1 MANPC
6 ADCGEEM
13 EPVYACRKPH
23 ASAGALIGSAMH
35 VCPVQKGAI
44 WVHVIHDG
52 DGNVEGVSVANS
64 AAGSKDSDSSG
75 FSPFDPLDERSDYT
89 ISLNPLSTTLAE
101 KYRLPEP
108 TSVPNVPVK
117 KGQITSVQ
125 LKLERVAPLKVT
137 VKRSDVDTFV
147 KDISVEVTT
156 TVPRNAPATAG
167 QKTPDGGTVEYPQL
181 AKGSYKVA
189 LKLSDEDKKRWR
201 VEGSD
206 SQDWA
211 LDPTPGKTNEVTF
224 KLTPIIQIHLKL
236 QFKDPEDSL
245 RNFPKNFKFNLDFEA
260 GPEPRK
266 RQVVIDDNGIA
277 TADGKAFVEVERA
290 AKSFTVDLK
299 QAGVAWVACEKRGA
313 AKTQELVLGADP
325 LWGVA
330 LTKLKAEARMFRLP
344 VADWTLLNSRWSIE
358 TVPIKGGAT
367 LTDADAKFG
376 GIDALPAEVGSESA
390 PVELT
395 LKPVWQFLRFT
406 YYDRKLKG
414 DDPLSVPSKPNGE
427 VMPIIIDGWRD
438 KADETADKP
447 ADARSMWPLV
457 DDDTKN
463 VVCVPWIIGKGGD
476 KADDKLKPD
485 GETILRFKR
494 KEAKPFILTTSATD
508 RKLIDFSDATLRD
521 KPSAARL
528 AYYDLPKVWKSRG
541 YFGWL
546 SDADGDWGP
555 YEDIAVKDTTLVKPL
570 VFSLDDMVL
579 TKEDLAPVLSPWDK
593 TKRVALL
600 AYSFS
605 GTDTEP
611 GGGTGPAA
619 EPPANGK
626 PQKPTPKGTRRWL
639 NYMGL
644 YNPDTAAPKHLSYFS
659 KVKMEANYIADY
671 PHWTRLVAMGGN
683 LFDVFDQRTPEHA
696 TDVVGARAA
705 VRWVDA
711 VTGWPAGTR
720 NDTRPART
728 DKAFFSIQPL
738 KSTQYAQRLFGPVPY
753 NHASPATE
761 ILGRYDFA
769 LLRCCDF
776 DGDKEKAVNLVYFRM
791 HFTYTGFTAPADA
804 KYGADYVFNVGKR
817 WNGKTGL
824 VGTAAATRVQLL
836 SNDTPAKPIEIDHV
850 WFGQNLLQAESH
862 FTCSVVAGAAGRSG
876 FEGYAGTGN
885 LTDKGCDDEAI
896 SSGVYFVGAHECGHG
911 VGLEDDYCE
920 RWGAQSYGQLS
931 FRWHLP
937 GDPFEPDGR
946 VTEGAESNAS
956 MMNNCVQLR
965 NRYFWHCAEW
975 VRAATTLKLKV
986 KLAGHGEYKLPPH
999 PTADRNYA
1007 FWPIAAKEVFEPDAT
1022 LKRGLATTLLYALG
1036 KESYTDEGLQQHVVK
1051 GASAA
1056 FDGIL
1061 VVTVNLAFTM
1071 PLTINADNRKW
1082 FLATM
1087 AGLIRDQMNGKFIA
1101 TGKVN
1106 DGAANEWTFT
1116 RCLIHFSPR
1125 FLVEN
1130 HDTEAV
1136 AAGTLM
1142 TGMGFQFKVEMA
1154 WSGADA
1160 VAIWD
1165 PATPVVANIVDLA
1178 GWQAGTGGSARAPAD
1193 PALGALDTL
1202 VTDYHA
1208 LNETKVPERIT
1219 KLRAIATA
1227 ADGWL
1232 TSNGPVSPT
1241 PASAAWTQRSPTV
1254 TTMKTTATALAD
1266 YLDGVKTKR
1275 SVKFDGTDVN
1285 DMPAK
1290 FALHFPSMVGVFKP
1304 PTDVAAG
1311 DLQDL
1316 VRSVIPNG
1324 NVAAV

>member
-1 MANPC
+1 MV
-6 ADCGEEM
+6 
-13 EPVYACRKPH
+13 PVYACQQPH
-23 ASAGALIGSAMH
+23 ASSGAVIGSAMH
-35 VCPVQKGAI
+35 ACPLQKGAI
-44 WVHVIHDG
+44 WVHVHD
-52 DGNVEGVSVANS
+52 DADARANVTGVSVSNS
-64 AAGSKDSDSSG
+64 AAGNKDSDGSG
-75 FSPFDPLDERSDYT
+75 LASFDPLDEGSAYT
-89 ISLNPLSTTLAE
+89 IGLNPLSETLSE
-101 KYRLPEP
+101 KYRLPAVV
-108 TSVPNVPVK
+108 SVDNVPVR

-125 LKLERVAPLKVT
+125 LQVERVAPLRVI
-137 VKRSDVDTFV
+137 VKRSDVDEFV
-147 KDISVEVTT
+147 KDIDVEVTT
-156 TVPRNAPATAG
+156 TELRNTPATPS
-167 QKTPDGGTVEYPQL
+167 QKTPDSGIVDFKKLG
-181 AKGSYKVA
+181 KGSYKVA
-189 LKLSDEDKKRWR
+189 LKLSDAAKKRYR
-201 VEGSD
+201 IDGNQT
-206 SQDWA
+206 QDWM

-224 KLTPIIQIHLKL
+224 KLTPIIQIYLKL
-236 QFKDPEDSL
+236 QFKDPEDNL
-245 RNFPKNFKFNLDFEA
+245 RPFPKNFKFNLVFEA
-260 GPEPRK
+260 GPEPRTK
-266 RQVVIDDNGIA
+266 PVIINDAGMA
-277 TADGKAFVEVERA
+277 TADGKAFVEVVRA
-290 AKSFTVDLK
+290 AKSFKIDLK
-299 QAGVAWVACEKRGA
+299 QVGVSWVVCEKRGA
-313 AKTQELVLGADP
+313 AKTQELALGKDP
-325 LWGVA
+325 LWGAVLA
-330 LTKLKAEARMFRLP
+330 KLKLEGRMFRLP
-344 VADWTLLNSRWSIE
+344 VADWTLLNSRWDVVK
-358 TVPIKGGAT
+358 TPIKSGAT
-367 LTDADAKFG
+367 LAEDGYKFTG
-376 GIDALPAEVGSESA
+376 LDALPAEVGSDTA
-390 PVELT
+390 AVELT
-395 LKPVWQFLRFT
+395 LKPAWQFLRFT

-414 DDPLSVPSKPNGE
+414 DDPLSIPSKPSGE
-427 VMPIIIDGWRD
+427 VMPVIVDGWRKKDDEKTD
-438 KADETADKP
+438 KDT
-447 ADARSMWPLV
+447 DASCMWPLG
-457 DDDTKN
+457 DDDTKS
-463 VVCVPWIIGKGGD
+463 VMCLPWIIGKDGT
-476 KADDKLKPD
+476 KADDKVKPD

-494 KEAKPFILTTSATD
+494 KEAKPFIHTTDATD
-508 RKLIDFSDATLRD
+508 RKLVDFSDAAVRD

-555 YEDIAVKDTTLVKPL
+555 YEDIAVKDTTRVKPL

-600 AYSFS
+600 SHSFT

-659 KVKMEANYIADY
+659 KIKMEANYIADY

-728 DKAFFSIQPL
+728 DKAFFSVQPL
-738 KSTQYAQRLFGPVPY
+738 KSTEYAQRLFGPVPY
-753 NHASPATE
+753 NHASPSTE

-776 DGDKEKAVNLVYFRM
+776 DGANEKAVNLVYFRM

-817 WNGKTGL
+817 WNGKTGDS
-824 VGTAAATRVQLL
+824 GAAAAQRVKLL
-836 SNDTPAKPIEIDHV
+836 SSDTPAKPIEIDHV
-850 WFGQNLLQAESH
+850 WFGQNLPQAESH
-862 FTCSVVAGAAGRSG
+862 FTCSVVAGASGRSG

-885 LTDKGCDDEAI
+885 LTDKGCDDEPL
-896 SSGVYFVGAHECGHG
+896 SNGSNYFVGAHECGHG

-946 VTEGAESNAS
+946 VTEGAETNAS

-975 VRAATTLKLKV
+975 VRLTTTLPMKV
-986 KLAGHGEYKLPPH
+986 KLAAFDSYRLPPH

-1007 FWPIAAKEVFEPDAT
+1007 FWPIAAKERFEPDAVA
-1022 LKRGLATTLLYALG
+1022 KRGLAALYTYALG
-1036 KESYTDEGLQQHVVK
+1036 KESYTDEGLQQHVIK
-1051 GASAA
+1051 GASAT

-1071 PLTINADNRKW
+1071 PATMNVGNRSW
-1082 FLATM
+1082 FLAAM
-1087 AGLIRDQMNGKFIA
+1087 SALVRDQMNGRFIA

-1106 DGAANEWTFT
+1106 DGATNEYTFA

-1130 HDTEAV
+1130 HADAGD
-1136 AAGTLM
+1136 AATLM
-1142 TGMGFQFKVEMA
+1142 GGMGFQFKAEMA
-1154 WSGADA
+1154 WSNVAA
-1160 VAIWD
+1160 VAHWD
-1165 PATPVVANIVDLA
+1165 PATAAAANIQTLVD
-1178 GWQAGTGGSARAPAD
+1178 WQAATGGAARAPAD
-1193 PALGALDTL
+1193 PALGAMDTL
-1202 VTDYHA
+1202 IADYHA
-1208 LNETKVPERIT
+1208 LNETRIPERVT
-1219 KLRAIATA
+1219 KLRAIVTA
-1227 ADGWL
+1227 AEGWIA
-1232 TSNGPVSPT
+1232 TNQPVLPTPPT
-1241 PASAAWTQRSPTV
+1241 PAWTGRSPGV
-1254 TTMKTTATALAD
+1254 LAMKAAATTLAN
-1266 YLDGVKTKR
+1266 YLDGMKTKR

-1290 FALHFPSMVGVFKP
+1290 FGLHFPSMVGIYKP
-1304 PTDVAAG
+1304 PVDVAPD
-1311 DLQDL
+1311 DLRDL